1 MAMKRGGWKIIG
13 RVATRKFARLGRR
26 QPLAERFWAKVQKGP
41 DCWTWTGAVSKGQ
54 TGRSYGAIQA
64 DAPSRQLLVASR
76 VSLEISLGRPLDATE
91 NALHRCDNSMCVR
104 PDHLFV
110 GTDRDN
116 TQDMIK
122 KGRHPSMRLTAQQ
135 ANDIRRRCATE
146 SISQSALA
154 REYGVD
160 PSCISKIVNH
170 QRQLE
175 V

>member
-1 MAMKRGGWKIIG
+1 M
-13 RVATRKFARLGRR
+13 
-26 QPLAERFWAKVQKGP
+26 
-41 DCWTWTGAVSKGQ
+41 
-54 TGRSYGAIQA
+54 
-64 DAPSRQLLVASR
+64 LVASR
-76 VSLEISLGRPLDATE
+76 VALEISLGRQLDATE
-91 NALHRCDNSMCVR
+91 NALHRCDNTLCVR

-122 KGRHPSMRLTAQQ
+122 KGRHPQMRLTAQQ
-135 ANDIRRRCATE
+135 ANDIRRRRATE
-146 SISQSALA
+146 GVSQRALA